1 MASRYRWRQR
11 LLGSLQG
18 QLQLAT
24 YLVVFLG
31 FTGASSVGLLIGQR
45 NLLANDQQ
53 LARQSIAL
61 CYIAIRG
68 LQDDPARLEQ
78 ELLFHSNANT
88 SLWIEE
94 KTGSLLRPRIHRSLS
109 NAAIQTAMAT
119 NPGREP
125 GLQRTIDIKDQRLLT
140 ELVKQLLMQEI
151 VMAVF

>member
-1 MASRYRWRQR
+1 MASRYRWRQQ

-61 CYIAIRG
+61 CDKAIRG
-68 LQDDPARLEQ
+68 LQDDPAQLEQ

-88 SLWIEE
+88 SLCIEDNSG
-94 KTGSLLRPRIHRSLS
+94 TLRGPAGSRWKIQRNGKCVSFSRFGRHRRYSLP
-109 NAAIQTAMAT
+109 QGKRTQ
-119 NPGREP
+119 GR
-125 GLQRTIDIKDQRLLT
+125 
-140 ELVKQLLMQEI
+140 
-151 VMAVF
+151 